1 MLFAG
6 AVLLLWGCR
15 SEPVTWRTPLH
26 GVIFLNDT
34 LTWEELVP
42 DTLWTEGDAGLELSA
57 TGRTSLLDSGA
68 LLSNLDT
75 SWTTELVLP
84 FIGGPIPIAPGAEVW
99 SEVETVNLSV
109 PDVDLR
115 RVRMGSGSLV
125 IVASST
131 VQGPL
136 ELRYSIDGATFPQGT
151 NGGSNEVVL
160 QITPDVPTQFSLP
173 LAGVELDLDGDNNL
187 NWSQL
192 STSWS
197 VGVPA
202 GVTED
207 VGLFGS
213 DMLTMN
219 VAFEGLEL
227 AQVEGR
233 FGTRTLQVEES
244 MAFDGLY
251 NLQNLELAWSSLQLG
266 VQFLNWAG
274 IDLAMTL
281 EEVLRTDGEQ
291 NPVQTALVDP
301 ALSSSILLPRATVSE
316 VQGMAGWE
324 IEASEAGYV
333 LGTGTGNLMS
343 FLSTVPDGFM
353 ISGFAEVN
361 PLGDVSG
368 GYDRIDLNRL
378 PEVEWTLTAPL
389 NIGASRA
396 VWRDTLTPN
405 LPEGIEFDGD
415 LDLTIQNTLPVGASL
430 ALSWVGVP
438 EQLQLLE
445 GSLGSTALFSYP
457 VLEVAAG
464 SGVPNVPTVSEVTVP
479 ISPIQ
484 FTALRMGAQLQV
496 DATLE
501 TPEDGAAFNVEH
513 SLVIR
518 GHLDGSAILSVE

>member
-1 MLFAG
+1 M
-6 AVLLLWGCR
+6 
-15 SEPVTWRTPLH
+15 H

-34 LTWEELVP
+34 LTWGELVP
-42 DTLWTEGDAGLELSA
+42 DTLWTEGDAGLELNA
-57 TGRTSLLDSGA
+57 TGRTSLLDADA
-68 LLSNLDT
+68 LLPNLDT

-125 IVASST
+125 LTASST

-136 ELRYSIDGATFPQGT
+136 ELRYSIEGATFPQGT

-160 QITPDVPTQFSLP
+160 QITPEAPTQFSLP

-187 NWSQL
+187 DWSQL

-202 GVTED
+202 GVTEE

-213 DMLTMN
+213 DVLTLS

-244 MAFDGLY
+244 MAFEGLY
-251 NLQNLELAWSSLQLG
+251 NLQDLEVAWSSLQLG
-266 VQFLNWAG
+266 VQFYNWAG

-291 NPVQTALVDP
+291 DPVQTALVDP
-301 ALSSSILLPRATVSE
+301 ALSSTILLPRATVSE

-324 IEASEAGYV
+324 IETAEAGYV
-333 LGTGTGNLMS
+333 LGTGVGNLPS
-343 FLSTVPDGFM
+343 FLSTVPDGFV
-353 ISGFAEVN
+353 ISGAAEVN

-378 PEVEWTLTAPL
+378 PEVEWRLTAPL

-405 LPEGIEFDGD
+405 LPDGIEFDGD
-415 LDLTIQNTLPVGASL
+415 LNLTIENTLPVGASIE
-430 ALSWVGVP
+430 LSWVDVP
-438 EQLQLLE
+438 SQLQLLE
-445 GSLGSTALFSYP
+445 GGLGSTSLFSYP
-457 VLEVAAG
+457 MMEVAAG
-464 SGVPNVPTVSEVTVP
+464 SGAPSEPTVSEVTVP
-479 ISPIQ
+479 ILPIQ
-484 FTALRMGAQLQV
+484 FTALRLGAKLQV

-501 TPEDGAAFNVEH
+501 TPGDGAAFNVEH
-513 SLVIR
+513 SMVIR
-518 GHLDGSAILSVE
+518 GHLDGDAILSVE